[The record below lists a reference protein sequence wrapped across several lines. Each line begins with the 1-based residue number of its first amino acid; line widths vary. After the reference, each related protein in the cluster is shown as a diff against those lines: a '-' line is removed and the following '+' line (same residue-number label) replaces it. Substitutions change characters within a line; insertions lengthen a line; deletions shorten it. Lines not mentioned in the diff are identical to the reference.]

1 MSMSVQNSPSTIL
14 EAIGISKQFPGVLA
28 LDRVDFRI
36 YSGKVNAIVGENGA
50 GKSTLMNILS
60 GVYGEYDGKI
70 LLDGKTVTFR
80 NVSDAQQ
87 AGISMIH
94 QELNLVPHMTVAE
107 NIFLGREP
115 LNSAGLVDYR
125 LMRSEA
131 QALLDKLHFEADP
144 GTEVVDLRVGQQQ
157 MVEIAKALS
166 RNSCVLIM
174 DEPTSSLSEKETT
187 VLFDLIRSLTAS
199 GVAIVYITHK
209 MDELRL
215 LADYV
220 TILRDG
226 RFITEARVN
235 DLSIDDI
242 VHSMVG
248 RDRRDFFVKTEHE
261 KGDTMLKV
269 ESLSLEDE
277 NHPGKL
283 LLKDVSFQ
291 LAAREVLGIY
301 GLMGAGRTELF
312 EALFGLYPSR
322 TKAEI
327 AVNGKSVNISH
338 PKEAVEKGLAL
349 IPEDRKRDGLVP
361 GMSIEQN
368 TSLASLY
375 RFLKHGLLSQKSEKT
390 QADVYREK
398 LNIKSYS
405 SKQLTG
411 QLSGGNQQ
419 KVVLSKWLLTNPK
432 VLLLDEPT
440 RGIDINAKNEIYK
453 LMDELASQ
461 GMAIVVVSSEL
472 PEIMAV
478 SDRILTLCNGEIT
491 GEFLRSAFTEES
503 ILKAALPE
511 GSARTSKN

>member
-1 MSMSVQNSPSTIL
+1 MSASEKKSPVL
-14 EAIGISKQFPGVLA
+14 EAVGITKQFPGVLA
-28 LDRVDFRI
+28 LDKVDFRI
-36 YSGKVNAIVGENGA
+36 YAGKVNAIVGENGA

-60 GVYGEYDGKI
+60 GVYADYDGKI
-70 LLDGKTVTFR
+70 ALDGKTVIFKDVTG
-80 NVSDAQQ
+80 AQK

-115 LNSAGLVDYR
+115 LDKAGLIDYR
-125 LMRSEA
+125 LMRKNASV
-131 QALLDKLHFEADP
+131 LLQKLNFDA
-144 GTEVVDLRVGQQQ
+144 GTDTRIIDLRVGQQQ

-166 RNSCVLIM
+166 LNSCVLIM
-174 DEPTSSLSEKETT
+174 DEPTSSLSEKETA
-187 VLFDLIRSLTAS
+187 VLFKLIRSLVS
-199 GVAIVYITHK
+199 EGVAIVYITHK

-226 RFITEARVN
+226 RFIAEAAMKE
-235 DLSIDDI
+235 LGIDDI
-242 VHSMVG
+242 IRSMVG
-248 RDRRDFFVKTEHE
+248 RERKDFFVKTEHDNGKTVLE
-261 KGDTMLKV
+261 VKN
-269 ESLSLEDE
+269 LSLKDE
-277 NHPGKL
+277 NHQGKF
-283 LLKDVSFQ
+283 LLKNVSFKV
-291 LAAREVLGIY
+291 ASREVLGIY

-312 EALFGLYPSR
+312 EALFGLYPLR
-322 TKAEI
+322 TKAEVFI
-327 AVNGKSVNISH
+327 NGSNVLINH
-338 PKEAVEKGLAL
+338 PKDAVDKGLAL
-349 IPEDRKRDGLVP
+349 IPEDRKRDGLVL

-368 TSLASLY
+368 TSLASLFN
-375 RFLKHGLLSQKSEKT
+375 FLKNGLLNFKSEKT
-390 QADVYREK
+390 QADTYREK

-405 SKQLTG
+405 SKQLAG

-453 LMDELASQ
+453 LMDELALQ

-491 GEFLRSAFTEES
+491 GEFMRSEFSEET
-503 ILKAALPE
+503 ILKSALPE
-511 GSARTSKN
+511 SSTKTKMN